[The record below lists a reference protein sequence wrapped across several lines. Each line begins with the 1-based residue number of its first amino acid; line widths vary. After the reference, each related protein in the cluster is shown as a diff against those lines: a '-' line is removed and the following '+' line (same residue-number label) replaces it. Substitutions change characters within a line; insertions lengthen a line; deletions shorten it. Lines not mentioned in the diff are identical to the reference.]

1 MTVLLQGAQPIQTLA
16 IPQAAVLADQQGSYV
31 YVVDAD
37 KKAIQRRVTLGQAAG
52 PLVTVSAGLKAGEVI
67 VSDGLQRVR
76 AGQPVNPAPAAPGP
90 GGAGGPPGGA
100 PATGSGNGPAQAS
113 TQGGANQGA
122 K

>member
-31 YVVDAD
+31 YVVGAD
-37 KKAIQRRVTLGQAAG
+37 NKAMQRRVTLGQAAG
-52 PLVTVSAGLKAGEVI
+52 PLVTVSAGLKQGEVI

-100 PATGSGNGPAQAS
+100 PGTGSGNGPAQAS
-113 TQGGANQGA
+113 TQGGAAQGA